1 MIKITGA
8 FERRNRR
15 KRNVR
20 RRVAKECGMRC
31 HCLFIAVVAAAL
43 ACSITGVAAASLIQ
57 SGSQQ
62 KLERV
67 EKPEGKPQSQSD
79 LKITGES
86 KVSDVTLKRGV
97 VKDTGL
103 SQWINSV
110 EHPRRH
116 R

>member
-1 MIKITGA
+1 
-8 FERRNRR
+8 
-15 KRNVR
+15 
-20 RRVAKECGMRC
+20 
-31 HCLFIAVVAAAL
+31 
-43 ACSITGVAAASLIQ
+43 
-57 SGSQQ
+57 
-62 KLERV
+62 V